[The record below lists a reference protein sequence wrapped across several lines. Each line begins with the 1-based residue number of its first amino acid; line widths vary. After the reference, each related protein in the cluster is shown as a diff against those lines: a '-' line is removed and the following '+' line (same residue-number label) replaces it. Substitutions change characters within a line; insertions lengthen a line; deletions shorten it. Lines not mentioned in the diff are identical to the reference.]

1 MTEQKLHLPVMLE
14 QALQLLNINPDGI
27 YIDGTFGRGGHSN
40 AILNKLSAKGKLI
53 AFDQDPDAVQYAKTN
68 INDSRFNIF
77 HDNFTNHPQH
87 LKSINVNSVDGI
99 LLDLGICSTQ
109 IDEGDRGFSFMRDAT
124 LDMRMNS
131 TTGMTAAEWLKTA
144 SAEEISEVLWFYGE
158 EKFSRKIAQAIYN
171 ARGSLQTTFDLAELI
186 KNTLPYR
193 DKHKHPATR
202 SFQAIRIFI
211 NDELNVLDN
220 MMNLAPLML
229 SPKGRLVVI
238 SFHSLED
245 RIVKRKFQD
254 WAVNNKEYSIIAKK
268 LKPTQSEIDRNR
280 RSRSAIMRSLEKT
293 L

>member
-40 AILNKLSAKGKLI
+40 AILNQLSAKGKLI

-68 INDSRFNIF
+68 INDPRFNIF
-77 HDNFTNHPQH
+77 HDNFTNHQQH

-186 KNTLPYR
+186 KNTIPYR

-254 WAVNNKEYSIIAKK
+254 WSNNKEYSIIAKK

-280 RSRSAIMRSLEKT
+280 RSRSAIMRSLGKIS
-293 L
+293 

>member
-1 MTEQKLHLPVMLE
+1 MIEKKLHLPVMLE

-27 YIDGTFGRGGHSN
+27 YVDGTFGRGGHST
-40 AILNKLSAKGKLI
+40 ALLNQLSDKGKLI

-68 INDSRFNIF
+68 INDPRFHIF
-77 HDNFTNHPQH
+77 HDNFTNHRQH
-87 LKSINVNSVDGI
+87 LESIAVNSVDGI

-109 IDEGDRGFSFMRDAT
+109 IDEGDRGFSFMRNAS

-131 TTGMTAAEWLKTA
+131 TTGMTATEWLKTA

-171 ARGSLQTTFDLAELI
+171 ARGSLQTTLDLADLI
-186 KNTLPYR
+186 KNTIPYR

-254 WAVNNKEYSIIAKK
+254 WSNNKEYSIIAKK
-268 LKPTQSEIDRNR
+268 LKPTQSEIDNNR

-293 L
+293 S

>member
-40 AILNKLSAKGKLI
+40 AILNQLSAKGKLI

-68 INDSRFNIF
+68 INDPRFNIF
-77 HDNFTNHPQH
+77 HDNFTNHQQH
-87 LKSINVNSVDGI
+87 LKSIDVTSVDGI

-131 TTGMTAAEWLKTA
+131 TTGMTAADWLKTA

-171 ARGSLQTTFDLAELI
+171 ARGSLQTTLDLADLI
-186 KNTLPYR
+186 KNTIPYR

-254 WAVNNKEYSIIAKK
+254 WSNNKEYSIIAKK
-268 LKPTQSEIDRNR
+268 VKPTQSEMDRNR
-280 RSRSAIMRSLEKT
+280 RSRSAIMRSLEKM